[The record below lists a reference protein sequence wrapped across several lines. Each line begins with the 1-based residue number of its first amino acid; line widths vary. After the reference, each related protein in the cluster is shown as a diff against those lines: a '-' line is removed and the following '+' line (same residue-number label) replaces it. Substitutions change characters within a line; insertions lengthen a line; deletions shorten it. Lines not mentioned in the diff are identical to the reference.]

1 MVADDNSPST
11 RPVSLSDI
19 FSLLGRKKWLIG
31 LSGLVGASVLSFWAL
46 TQPIVYISD
55 SSFQEKGL
63 QGNSSGGMSG
73 FLGMLTGNL
82 NGQQENT
89 IPLMKSRRLWAPLIQ
104 RHNLQGQVYEINR
117 DSQPLISCIRDN
129 LLIERAYFSHQREP
143 LFTDAKP
150 TLKLTQI
157 DYQSEIPLKLTLE
170 FTDESSFI
178 VKDQFGTE
186 IAHAHLG
193 SPIQTDNY
201 SFQVERLDDKSVSGK
216 SFAVH
221 LDTLEFTA
229 KTFTNRLTIKPDE
242 KSPKVLKLTLAHSNR
257 LLASELL
264 NDLMEG
270 YQRYL
275 REDHK
280 QVAGAQLDYLERRR
294 FESNQN
300 LEKLIVDY
308 ACQLSKDLP
317 NSGIIDSEK
326 ELAVLEGQKAKLR
339 QSLITI
345 DLELSRLEKNRDAES
360 YLNTLGA
367 SKDLPELVRQTIST
381 INELKQRR
389 DRLVLAL
396 SKTSSPAPN
405 QFEEQFESQVTNLL
419 AVNNDI
425 DRMNHLYQFAESD
438 DVATL
443 LEELSHNSS
452 PMLKLWYNKL
462 LQSDSSPNHESWDEH
477 KAHFKGYLNHYLRLS
492 KVHQRLMEER
502 LALQQQHVDDQLQGM
517 DLPTANTIYLDLNY
531 RLNDTQGEIR
541 QNGFIIDQVA
551 DPTFEISSLSGLLK
565 DPVSHGLIERYSV
578 LSMSLKDITIR
589 SPKEQDRIK
598 EELNNCRAFL
608 LYHLQQANQLLR
620 LREDFLGQKIDSI
633 QGAML
638 DLTHQ
643 QVSVLEKHLQDYTSS
658 HIDQL
663 KEQRGFL
670 NQCLKDIHQQM
681 SSLPLKWGA
690 EQMIKHQAK
699 INGSI
704 VEEVTKL
711 VETKNISHHLET
723 IQSSPLDLA
732 IPAVLPKRPMLHM
745 FAMLGLILGA
755 GFGAVYTLAMGLRRG
770 IEVSETNLR
779 LAKQYIAGYVPPR
792 KSEAKYRP
800 FENPKQLTTLRR
812 LAAHLFRDVNAPQDK
827 KVLLLTGCGVDYSRS
842 LAILLAKKGLKVLRL
857 RLSFDQESSTQMAG
871 LLQVLEGSAA
881 KPTISTLD
889 GYDSIEAG
897 GTSVHGHELLHSQR
911 FRDLLDSLSQKYDV
925 ILAVHSAPPT
935 SAEAESLCHQ
945 FSRIAVTIAGEKVQD
960 IEFYN
965 NLSLTKRIA
974 YVMSC

>member
-1 MVADDNSPST
+1 
-11 RPVSLSDI
+11 
-19 FSLLGRKKWLIG
+19 
-31 LSGLVGASVLSFWAL
+31 
-46 TQPIVYISD
+46 
-55 SSFQEKGL
+55 
-63 QGNSSGGMSG
+63 
-73 FLGMLTGNL
+73 MLTGNL
-82 NGQQENT
+82 NGQQESA
-89 IPLMKSRRLWAPLIQ
+89 IPLMKSRRLWGPLIQ
-104 RHNLQGQVYEINR
+104 RHNLQGQIDEIK
-117 DSQPLISCIRDN
+117 DSQPLISRIRNN
-129 LLIERAYFSHQREP
+129 LLIEQAYFSDQREP
-143 LFTDAKP
+143 LFTDVKP
-150 TLKLTQI
+150 TLMLTRI
-157 DYQSEIPLKLTLE
+157 DYQSEIPLKLELQFSNETS
-170 FTDESSFI
+170 FTI
-178 VKDQFGTE
+178 KDQSGTV
-186 IAHAHLG
+186 IAHSNLG
-193 SPIQTDNY
+193 SPIQGDNY
-201 SFQVERLDDKSVSGK
+201 SFVVERLDNISLSGK
-216 SFAVH
+216 SFAIR
-221 LDTLEFTA
+221 LDPLDFTA
-229 KTFTNRLTIKPDE
+229 RSFTNQLTIKPDE
-242 KSPKVLKLTLAHSNR
+242 KSSKVLKLSLAHSNR
-257 LLASELL
+257 TLASDLL

-270 YQRYL
+270 YQEHL
-275 REDHK
+275 REEHK
-280 QVAGAQLDYLERRR
+280 QVASAQLDYLERRR
-294 FESNQN
+294 YESNQN

-308 ACQLSKDLP
+308 ALQLSRDLP

-339 QSLITI
+339 QSIITI
-345 DLELSRLEKNRDAES
+345 DLELSRLDKNRDAES

-396 SKTSSPAPN
+396 SKTPTPESHC
-405 QFEEQFESQVTNLL
+405 FEEQFETQVTSLL

-425 DRMNHLYQFAESD
+425 DRMNHLYHFVESD

-462 LQSDSSPNHESWDEH
+462 LQSDSSPNHESWEEH

-502 LALQQQHVDDQLQGM
+502 LALQQHNVDDQLQGM
-517 DLPTANTIYLDLNY
+517 DLPTANTIYLDLNH

-541 QNGFIIDQVA
+541 QNSFILDQVA
-551 DPTFEISSLSGLLK
+551 DPSFEVSSLSGLLH
-565 DPVSHGLIERYSV
+565 DPVSHGLIDRYSV
-578 LSMSLKDITIR
+578 LSMSLKDSTIR

-608 LYHLQQANQLLR
+608 LYHLQQANQLLK
-620 LREDFLGQKIDSI
+620 LREEFLGQKIDSI

-643 QVSVLEKHLQDYTSS
+643 QVSVLEKHLQDYTDS

-663 KEQRGFL
+663 REQRGFL
-670 NQCLKDIHQQM
+670 SQFLKDINKQM

-704 VEEVTKL
+704 VEEVSKL
-711 VETKNISHHLET
+711 VETKNIAHHLET

-732 IPAVLPKRPMLHM
+732 IPAVLPKRPMLHL
-745 FAMLGLILGA
+745 FVTLGLILGA
-755 GFGAVYTLAMGLRRG
+755 GFGAVYTLAMGLWRG
-770 IEVSETNLR
+770 IEVSEANLK
-779 LAKQYIAGYVPPR
+779 LANQYTAGYVPPR
-792 KSEAKYRP
+792 KLEHKYRP

-812 LAAHLFRDVNAPQDK
+812 LTAHLFRDVSSPQDK
-827 KVLLLTGCGVDYSRS
+827 RVLLLTGRGADYSKA
-842 LAILLAKKGLKVLRL
+842 LAILLAKKGLRVLRL
-857 RLSFDQESSTQMAG
+857 RLSFDQESTTQMAG

-897 GTSVHGHELLHSQR
+897 GISVHGHELLHSQR
-911 FRDLLDSLSQKYDV
+911 YRDLLDNLSQKYDA
-925 ILAVHSAPPT
+925 ILAVHTAPPK

-945 FSRIAVTIAGEKVQD
+945 FNRIAVTIADEKVQD
-960 IEFYN
+960 IEFYS

-974 YVMSC
+974 FIMSC